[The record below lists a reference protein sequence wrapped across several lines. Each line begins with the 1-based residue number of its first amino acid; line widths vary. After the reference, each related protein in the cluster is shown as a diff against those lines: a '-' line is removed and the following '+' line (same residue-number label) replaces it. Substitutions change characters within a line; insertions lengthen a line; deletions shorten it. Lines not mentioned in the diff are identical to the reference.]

1 MRLAAVLT
9 GLAAVVAATP
19 ALAHHPLG
27 GAMPETISQGLLS
40 GVGHPIIGI
49 DHLAF
54 IIGAGIIATMVGRG
68 LTAPLALVAGALLGA
83 VIHFGAVTIPGAEIL
98 IALSVII
105 AGGLIFTGARVGAG
119 LIMAGFAVAG
129 IVHGY
134 AYAEA
139 VVGAEQTVIAA
150 YLISFSATQWT
161 VACGAGAIARIVMRG
176 KSGSAVHRA
185 AGMGI
190 AAVGAVFLT
199 QAVI

>member
-1 MRLAAVLT
+1 MRLAALLT
-9 GLAAVVAATP
+9 GLAAVTAATP
-19 ALAHHPLG
+19 AIAHHPLD

-54 IIGAGIIATMVGRG
+54 IVGAGIIAVMIGRG

-83 VIHFGAVTIPGAEIL
+83 VIHFGAVTIPGSEIL
-98 IALSVII
+98 IALSVIV
-105 AGGLIFTGARVGAG
+105 AGRMIFTGARVGSG

-139 VVGAEQTVIAA
+139 VIGAEQTVIAA
-150 YLISFSATQWT
+150 YLFSFSVTQW
-161 VACGAGAIARIVMRG
+161 VIACGAGAIARIVMRG
-176 KSGSAVHRA
+176 KNWSAAHRVSGL
-185 AGMGI
+185 GI
-190 AAVGAVFLT
+190 ALAGALFLT
-199 QAVI
+199 QAVV

>member
-1 MRLAAVLT
+1 MRFAALLT
-9 GLAAVVAATP
+9 GLAATVAATP
-19 ALAHHPLG
+19 ALAHHPMD

-40 GVGHPIIGI
+40 GIGHPIIGF

-54 IIGAGIIATMVGRG
+54 IIGAGVIAAMVGRG

-98 IALSVII
+98 IALSVVVV
-105 AGGLIFTGARVGAG
+105 GGLIFAGARIGASV
-119 LIMAGFAVAG
+119 IMAGFALAG

-150 YLISFSATQWT
+150 YLISFSLTQW
-161 VACGAGAIARIVMRG
+161 AIAAASGFAARLLMRG
-176 KSGSAVHRA
+176 KNWALAHRA
-185 AGMGI
+185 AGAAI
-190 AAVGAVFLT
+190 AAVGALFLT
-199 QAVI
+199 QAVA

>member
-1 MRLAAVLT
+1 MRIAAALT
-9 GLAAVVAATP
+9 GLAAVIAASP
-19 ALAHHPLG
+19 ALAHHPMG

-40 GVGHPIIGI
+40 GIGHPIIGI

-54 IIGAGIIATMVGRG
+54 IIGAGVIAAMVGRG

-105 AGGLIFTGARVGAG
+105 AGRLIFTGARAGAG
-119 LIMAGFAVAG
+119 LIMAGFATAG

-150 YLISFSATQWT
+150 YLVSFSVTQWAI
-161 VACGAGAIARIVMRG
+161 ACGAGALSRIAMRG
-176 KSGSAVHRA
+176 KSWSAAHRF

-190 AAVGAVFLT
+190 AAIGAVFLT
-199 QAVI
+199 QAVV

>member
-1 MRLAAVLT
+1 MLIAATLT
-9 GLAAVVAATP
+9 GLATLIIATP
-19 ALAHHPLG
+19 ALAHHPMD

-40 GVGHPIIGI
+40 GLGHPIIGI

-54 IIGAGIIATMVGRG
+54 IIGAGIIAVMVGRG
-68 LTAPLALVAGALLGA
+68 LTAPLALVAGALFGA

-98 IALSVII
+98 IALSAII
-105 AGGLIFTGARVGAG
+105 AGLLISTGARMGAG

-139 VVGAEQTVIAA
+139 VVGAEQTVITA
-150 YLISFSATQWT
+150 YLISFSVTQWT
-161 VACGAGAIARIVMRG
+161 IAFGAGAIARIVMRG
-176 KSGSAVHRA
+176 NNWTAAHRA

-190 AAVGAVFLT
+190 AAVGTIFLT
-199 QAVI
+199 QAVV